1 MNSIY
6 IPRVNSGSL
15 AAISSTRTSG
25 LRGSWWFDHRAVEIK
40 TAIVPSLRTRR
51 PRLLYA
57 EDSGRVCAPKDRQVG
72 MQVGTHCHSNLFY
85 HVLSR
90 PNDSE
95 KKWNLS
101 LPPRDSCR
109 RRGSCYTRETALEI
123 VCVGRRLCLHAK
135 ETGERPTS
143 AAPDA

>member
-85 HVLSR
+85 QVLSR

-95 KKWNLS
+95 KKWNLH
-101 LPPRDSCR
+101 PY
-109 RRGSCYTRETALEI
+109 RRGSILD
-123 VCVGRRLCLHAK
+123 V
-135 ETGERPTS
+135 RPTYMS
-143 AAPDA
+143 IHTVLNRVAASYVKSFLTNFSQFGQNFIV